1 MNLVHLKKANVAR
14 IKQQLQIVVS
24 YDFGEAHKGLVLQV
38 LQDVARSVDFGFCM
52 LGNHCRILS
61 NEVIDPTCIF

>member
-1 MNLVHLKKANVAR
+1 MVHLKKANVAR
-14 IKQQLQIVVS
+14 IKQQLETAVS

-61 NEVIDPTCIF
+61 NEVIDPTYIF